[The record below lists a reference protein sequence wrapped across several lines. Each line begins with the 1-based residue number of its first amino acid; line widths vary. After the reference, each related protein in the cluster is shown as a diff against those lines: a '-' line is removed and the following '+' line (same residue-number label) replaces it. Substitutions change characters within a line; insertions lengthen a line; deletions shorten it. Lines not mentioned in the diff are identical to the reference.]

1 MVNVKIQITTQRMIQ
16 VVGSQKQTARYL
28 IDGTRNRAKS
38 INAHQRDD
46 VLGGKSHLT
55 EPLTLKEIAASV
67 HLSPRECQR
76 IFKAYLHRTP
86 MEYLQWRRILAAA
99 DDLRNTNEEIM
110 SIALNYQFSSPGYFS
125 KRFKGYTGLTPTEYR
140 R

>member
-1 MVNVKIQITTQRMIQ
+1 
-16 VVGSQKQTARYL
+16 
-28 IDGTRNRAKS
+28 
-38 INAHQRDD
+38 
-46 VLGGKSHLT
+46 
-55 EPLTLKEIAASV
+55 
-67 HLSPRECQR
+67 
-76 IFKAYLHRTP
+76 
-86 MEYLQWRRILAAA
+86 MEYMQWRRILAAA

>member
-1 MVNVKIQITTQRMIQ
+1 MVNVKIQITTQQMIQ
-16 VVGSQKQTARYL
+16 VVGSQKQPARYP

-46 VLGGKSHLT
+46 VLGGNHLK

-86 MEYLQWRRILAAA
+86 TEYLQWRRILAAA
-99 DDLRNTNEEIM
+99 DNLRNTNE
-110 SIALNYQFSSPGYFS
+110 FCPC
-125 KRFKGYTGLTPTEYR
+125 RFWEQMV
-140 R
+140 